1 MRVVLAQTA
10 PLWGDAKGSG
20 QAVLQSLSQVPP
32 STRMVLL
39 PELWSCSYDNPRM
52 EHHAKESPGLLD
64 ALAAWARD
72 RRSGVLA
79 GSLPWPVDGGMV
91 NRTWLLND
99 TGSPVGFYDKTH
111 LFPLLDEDRVF
122 LPGSVPFF
130 FDVDGFSWGSAICY
144 DIRFPEY
151 IRALA
156 LGGIDVLAVV
166 AEWPR
171 SRLLAWRTLV
181 QARAI
186 ENQMYVLACNRCGEG
201 GGEVWGGHSMVVAP
215 DGTVLAE
222 GGDGEELLVVDL
234 ELRKVRDMRRALPM
248 WDHRRRELYEAV
260 RAMEHPEASSPESS
274 R

>member
-1 MRVVLAQTA
+1 MKVVLAQTA

-111 LFPLLDEDRVF
+111 LFPLSFFYFVFDFPLRDRTQAQFLDRFKKISHRF
-122 LPGSVPFF
+122 LQRKRNLFERFYSQINAARFQF
-130 FDVDGFSWGSAICY
+130 C
-144 DIRFPEY
+144 DIRRIDPDK
-151 IRALA
+151 LPQSG
-156 LGGIDVLAVV
+156 LIDVAFRTSHPD
-166 AEWPR
+166 AAR
-171 SRLLAWRTLV
+171 DCLLD
-181 QARAI
+181 I
-186 ENQMYVLACNRCGEG
+186 HNRI
-201 GGEVWGGHSMVVAP
+201 
-215 DGTVLAE
+215 
-222 GGDGEELLVVDL
+222 
-234 ELRKVRDMRRALPM
+234 
-248 WDHRRRELYEAV
+248 RE
-260 RAMEHPEASSPESS
+260 
-274 R
+274 